1 MSTPSPRGETGSAS
15 PGRGKRV
22 LLAEDE
28 ALFHTAI
35 GEFLEHQGYTVLH
48 AMNGEEAVRIARSEA
63 PDVILM
69 DLMMPRMTGTEAM
82 QQLKGSRDT
91 AGIPIVAV
99 TAAVYRRTRESTLA
113 EGFDGYVPKPFT
125 ASQILAEVARL
136 TGDGS

>member
-1 MSTPSPRGETGSAS
+1 MSTPPPPADPAS
-15 PGRGKRV
+15 TPTRGKRV

-48 AMNGEEAVRIARSEA
+48 AMNGEEAVQIARAES

-82 QQLKGSRDT
+82 KQLKASSDT

-99 TAAVYRRTRESTLA
+99 TAAVYRRTLESTLE

-125 ASQILAEVARL
+125 AAKILAEVARL
-136 TGDGS
+136 TGTGS

>member
-1 MSTPSPRGETGSAS
+1 MSTSPLPEEPAA
-15 PGRGKRV
+15 PAPGKRV

-35 GEFLEHQGYTVLH
+35 GEFLEHKGYTVLH
-48 AMNGEEAVRIARSEA
+48 AMNGEEAVRIARAES

-69 DLMMPRMTGTEAM
+69 DVMMPRMTGTEAM
-82 QQLKGSRDT
+82 RELKRSVET

-99 TAAVYRRTRESTLA
+99 TAAVYRRTLESTLA

-125 ASQILAEVARL
+125 AAQILAEVARL
-136 TGDGS
+136 TGG